1 MNRDYILVD
10 KNQEA
15 KNLQND
21 NEGFAIF
28 ENQSKSKFKF
38 NNQSNTDLKSSP
50 QVIKEKLGIK
60 RQSRPNPKQF
70 TDTVAGQ
77 Q

>member
-1 MNRDYILVD
+1 MIMKGLQSL
-10 KNQEA
+10 KTNQKA
-15 KNLQND
+15 
-21 NEGFAIF
+21 
-28 ENQSKSKFKF
+28 SFKF

-60 RQSRPNPKQF
+60 RQSRPNPKKI